1 MKLAQLFAAASLAMC
16 AASAA
21 ASSTCHGSVSK
32 GSIEDSVQLPTEGAN
47 FSAYSAL
54 GAAMGRNYVHSEVAL
69 MMLDAYA
76 RLERAAPGALYV
88 YGETGFAHG
97 GRIRP
102 HRTHNNGLS
111 VDFFVPV
118 RDQAGQ
124 PARLPTPA
132 TQRFGYGI
140 EFDKDARYGE
150 YSIDF
155 AAMAEHL
162 YQLDQA
168 ARARGHGIAM
178 VIFDTAYLPR
188 LFDTPRGPALKQ
200 LNFMKGKPW
209 VRHDEHYHVDFA
221 VPCLK

>member
-1 MKLAQLFAAASLAMC
+1 MNTACFVAALLALSATSAAAASI
-16 AASAA
+16 
-21 ASSTCHGSVSK
+21 CHGSVNK
-32 GSIEDSVQLPTEGAN
+32 GSIEGSVQLPVEGAN
-47 FSAYSAL
+47 FSAYNAL
-54 GAAMGRNYVHSEVAL
+54 GAAMGRNYVHSEVAAITL
-69 MMLDAYA
+69 QAYSA
-76 RLERAAPGALYV
+76 LEAAAPDTVFV

-97 GRIRP
+97 GRFRP
-102 HRTHNNGLS
+102 HRTHQNGTS

-118 RDQAGQ
+118 RDKTGR
-124 PARLPTPA
+124 PARLPTTV
-132 TQRFGYGI
+132 TQRFGYDI
-140 EFDKDARYGE
+140 EFDQDARYGE
-150 YSIDF
+150 YRIDF

-168 ARARGHGIAM
+168 ARARGHGIAL

-221 VPCLK
+221 IPCG

>member
-1 MKLAQLFAAASLAMC
+1 MRSVRLAATALLAACSATAG
-16 AASAA
+16 AA
-21 ASSTCHGSVSK
+21 STCHGTVSH

-54 GAAMGRNYVHSEVAL
+54 GAAMGRNYVHSEVSAIL
-69 MMLDAYA
+69 LDAYA
-76 RLERAAPGALYV
+76 RLERAAPGSLYV

-118 RDQAGQ
+118 RDKAGR
-124 PARLPTPA
+124 PVRLPTPA
-132 TQRFGYGI
+132 TQRFGYSI

-162 YQLDQA
+162 YQLDQS
-168 ARARGHGIAM
+168 ARARGHGIAL
-178 VIFDTAYLPR
+178 VIFDSAYLPR

-221 VPCLK
+221 VPCVN

>member
-1 MKLAQLFAAASLAMC
+1 VRAHRLAAAGLLAIG
-16 AASAA
+16 ASASAA
-21 ASSTCHGSVSK
+21 GSTCHGTVHR
-32 GSIEDSVQLPTEGAN
+32 GSIDGSVQLPAEGAN
-47 FSAYSAL
+47 FAAYSTLAIAL
-54 GAAMGRNYVHSEVAL
+54 GRNHMHSEVSAIIL
-69 MMLDAYA
+69 AAYA
-76 RLERAAPGALYV
+76 KLEQASPGTQYV
-88 YGETGFAHG
+88 YGESGNEYG
-97 GRIRP
+97 GSFRP
-102 HRTHNNGLS
+102 HRTHQNGLS

-118 RDQAGQ
+118 RGKDGQ

-132 TQRFGYGI
+132 SQRFGYDI
-140 EFDKDARYGE
+140 EFDSKARYGD

-168 ARARGHGIAM
+168 ARARGHGIAQ

-188 LFDTPRGPALKQ
+188 LFATPRGAEIKK

-221 VPCLK
+221 IPCRD